1 MKNTLTDTTSNNIIN
16 AVMQNASE
24 QISEVATS
32 LNETSKEKYNKK
44 ISLIE
49 NASDMTTKEK
59 LDAMDHCYECI
70 THEAWQNVLLYVG
83 VSVTIIGFAIGS
95 PVAIKSFKNSLLETQ
110 KNHS

>member
-1 MKNTLTDTTSNNIIN
+1 MKNTLTATTSNNIIN
-16 AVMQNASE
+16 TIMQNASE

-32 LNETSKEKYNKK
+32 LNETS
-44 ISLIE
+44 
-49 NASDMTTKEK
+49 KEK

-95 PVAIKSFKNSLLETQ
+95 PVAIKSFKKLIA
-110 KNHS
+110 